1 MLQERL
7 IDFLVGTGNPLIGGA
22 GSRLQARIIVSSY
35 YYGNYLYFIIVYFII
50 NIYFLP
56 SVSKE
61 SGNHC
66 IF

>member
-35 YYGNYLYFIIVYFII
+35 YYGNYLYFIIVFIFW
-50 NIYFLP
+50 YSFP
-56 SVSKE
+56 SSTA
-61 SGNHC
+61 SGTRRQPP
-66 IF
+66 